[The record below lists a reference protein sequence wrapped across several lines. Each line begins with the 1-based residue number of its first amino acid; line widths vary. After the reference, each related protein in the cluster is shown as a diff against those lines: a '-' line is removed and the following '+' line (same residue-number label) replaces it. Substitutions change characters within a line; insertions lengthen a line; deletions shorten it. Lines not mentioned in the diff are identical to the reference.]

1 MALTANGTARTLES
15 FEDVEAEFRAIRV
28 ERADVDGEIVQAIGK
43 LAAEVSGVRREVGD
57 VRRAIVEGFVPARAT
72 DDTGSH
78 DLRET
83 YHQLKSLASDPANP
97 LTPGDVRAIV
107 GRVTEEMRLRAE
119 VTTWRRIK
127 AFPAWAARKALEKG
141 LEWAIVAGLVATA
154 TYLWTLLHR

>member
-1 MALTANGTARTLES
+1 MTTNGGTRTLSS
-15 FEDVEAEFRAIRV
+15 FEDVEEEFVEVRR
-28 ERADVDGEIVQAIGK
+28 ERANDFGELMACVGG
-43 LAAEVSGVRREVGD
+43 LTAEVSGVRREVGE
-57 VRRAIVEGFVPARAT
+57 VKRAIVDGFVPARAT

-119 VTTWRRIK
+119 VGTWRKIK
-127 AFPAWAARKALEKG
+127 AFPRWAAKKALEKG
-141 LEWAIVAGLVATA
+141 LEWAIVAGLAATA
-154 TYLWTLLHR
+154 AELWRLLHQH